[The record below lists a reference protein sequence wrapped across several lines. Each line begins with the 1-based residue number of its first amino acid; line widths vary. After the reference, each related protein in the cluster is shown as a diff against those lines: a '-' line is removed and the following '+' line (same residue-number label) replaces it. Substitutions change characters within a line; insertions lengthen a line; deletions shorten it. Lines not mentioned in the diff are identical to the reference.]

1 LTGKR
6 QQSVLDQ
13 AVRKSARGIFHKDAS
28 AEQFLKVIEQV
39 HQGEIGLDRGTLGR
53 FFTKLR
59 ELTGTQKYD
68 SEAEMRTS
76 LTGQERQIIELIE
89 LIVQRQGAS
98 NKAWAGKLFISKHT
112 LRNHL
117 ISI

>member
-28 AEQFLKVIEQV
+28 AEQFLKAIEQV

-59 ELTGTQKYD
+59 EPTGTQKYD

-76 LTGQERQIIELIE
+76 LTGQERQIIE